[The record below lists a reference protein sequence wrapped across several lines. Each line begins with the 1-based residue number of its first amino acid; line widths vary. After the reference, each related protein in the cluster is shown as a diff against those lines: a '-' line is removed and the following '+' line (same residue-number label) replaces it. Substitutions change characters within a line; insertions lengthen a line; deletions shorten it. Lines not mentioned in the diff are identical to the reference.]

1 MTIRKILFKRG
12 DSPIPQALLDPG
24 EPGWRLDTGKL
35 YIGIET
41 GDGRDNK
48 LINVLDEDAVEELF
62 TRIESIAESISSI
75 TEGID
80 GVSRRIDALHP
91 PPTYSY
97 TRYAKDDQGTGFS
110 KTFNPAIHTHKG
122 IYVSS
127 EQLTDSQITADLF
140 IGLWEPYAPLYTYT
154 RYASDDQGTDFSSS
168 YVVGTHT
175 HRAVLTHTYLSPS
188 EIVVELFE
196 GLWTPWA
203 PDDTYDGG
211 TW

>member
-1 MTIRKILFKRG
+1 MNMPGPRIKKIKPS
-12 DSPIPQALLDPG
+12 DID
-24 EPGWRLDTGKL
+24 RLT
-35 YIGIET
+35 
-41 GDGRDNK
+41 
-48 LINVLDEDAVEELF
+48 
-62 TRIESIAESISSI
+62 
-75 TEGID
+75 
-80 GVSRRIDALHP
+80 RRIAQTKAGTEDIRARIDLLHP

-97 TRYAKDDQGTGFS
+97 ARYATDDQGTGFT
-110 KTFNPAIHTHKG
+110 KTFNPAIHTHRG

-140 IGLWEPYAPLYTYT
+140 IGLWEPYAQLYTYT

-175 HRAVLTHTYLSPS
+175 HRAVLTSTYLSPS
-188 EIVVELFE
+188 EIVVGLFA